1 MSSIGTKIPFPPS
14 KITNRILGGINMLK
28 KFIALTVI
36 CTALLIIATPTM
48 AMLKVLDS
56 AVAEEL
62 NDIAIK
68 HLAVTYN
75 VKSESI
81 TIIEGW
87 VREFWNVKVDV
98 YMIEA
103 IIDKGLATEKKVQV
117 PVRVDQKVVL
127 NEAELA
133 VLDEN
138 DKNLASSDPQI
149 RIMTA
154 TDLTGES
161 AKDEQKTNVVYYMV
175 AAVVLAGLASIAG
188 FKILRHKVK

>member
-1 MSSIGTKIPFPPS
+1 
-14 KITNRILGGINMLK
+14 MLK

-161 AKDEQKTNVVYYMV
+161 AKDDQKTNVVYYMV
-175 AAVVLAGLASIAG
+175 AAAVLIGLASIAG

>member
-14 KITNRILGGINMLK
+14 KLTNRILGGINMLK

-161 AKDEQKTNVVYYMV
+161 AKDDQKTNVVYYMV
-175 AAVVLAGLASIAG
+175 AAAVLIGLASIAG